1 LNNQDFSPIAVV
13 TGANGFVGSHLVD
26 ELLIRGYQVRCILR
40 PNCAMR
46 WLEGKAVENIFCG
59 LSDAA
64 ALREAVADANYIF
77 HVAGVV
83 KSPTYAGFLE
93 GNVAPTQNLLE
104 AALGAPDLRRV
115 VVVSSLAAAGPNE
128 KGKPRTETDAP
139 APVSDYGRS
148 KVAQEALAQAYMSQ
162 LPITIVR
169 PPSVY
174 GERDTEVLL
183 FFQTIERGIFPS
195 AGVFAEQTLS
205 MVHVADLVRGM
216 VQAAESETAL
226 GQTYFLSSDP
236 AEYTWSHIAAL
247 IGKNLNKRY
256 IRLRLP
262 HIAIWG
268 VAGIADFFALFTKKT
283 PTLNRK
289 KVAEIVQPSWA
300 CISRKAA
307 QDFGY
312 HPTVP
317 LDRGIAFAIGWYQE
331 EGLLQSEE
339 E

>member
-1 LNNQDFSPIAVV
+1 MNNQPISPLAVV

-26 ELLIRGYQVRCILR
+26 ELLTRGYRVRCILR
-40 PNCAMR
+40 PNCALR
-46 WLEGKAVENIFCG
+46 WLEGKTVETIFCG
-59 LSDAA
+59 LSDVA
-64 ALREAVADANYIF
+64 ALRQALTDAHYIY
-77 HVAGVV
+77 HVSGVV
-83 KSPTYAGFLE
+83 KSATYAGFLA

-104 AALGAPDLRRV
+104 AACTAPDLRRV
-115 VVVSSLAAAGPNE
+115 VVVSSLAAAGPNA
-128 KGKPRTETDAP
+128 KGSPRTEADP
-139 APVSDYGRS
+139 LAPVSAYGRS
-148 KVAQEALAQAYMSQ
+148 KMAQEALAQQYMSI

-195 AGVFAEQTLS
+195 AGIFAEQTLS

-216 VQAAESETAL
+216 VQAAESDAAI

-247 IGKNLNKRY
+247 IGKNLNRRY
-256 IRLRLP
+256 VRLRLP

-268 VAGIADFFALFTKKT
+268 VASIADFFALFTKKT

-300 CISRKAA
+300 CSAAKAT

-312 HPTVP
+312 QPTVP
-317 LDRGIAFAIGWYQE
+317 LDRGIAFTVGWYQE
-331 EGLLQSEE
+331 EGLLKGED
-339 E
+339 